1 MSNFAYLFTPLSVT
15 LSTFQDHSCMPN
27 WRDVMVM
34 PCSDLLLKWLHS
46 HSMMWMSCLTEV
58 CCWSGYVHT
67 AWCGCHAWLKSAAE
81 VATFTQHDA
90 DVMPDW
96 SLLLKWLRSHSMMRM
111 SCLTEVATFTQHGV
125 DVMPDW
131 SLFLT
136 KCSPCHCHQ
145 SLAEKGN

>member
-96 SLLLKWLRSHSMMRM
+96 SGYVHTAWCGCHAWLKSVSDQVLSM
-111 SCLTEVATFTQHGV
+111 
-125 DVMPDW
+125 
-131 SLFLT
+131 SLPSKSGWKGKLILWT
-136 KCSPCHCHQ
+136 RCK
-145 SLAEKGN
+145 SLVGIKI